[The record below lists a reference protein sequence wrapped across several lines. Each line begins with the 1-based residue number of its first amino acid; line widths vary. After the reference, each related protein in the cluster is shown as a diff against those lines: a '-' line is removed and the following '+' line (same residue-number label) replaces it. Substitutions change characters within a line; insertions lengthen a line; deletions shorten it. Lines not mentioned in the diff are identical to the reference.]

1 MKNYEE
7 RKNGIKK
14 PELKCKVENGEAFK
28 SNTSKHKSKKQN
40 QRKNVQLRKYISLNV
55 IILKSLKFKHKLH

>member
-1 MKNYEE
+1 MSNYEE

-28 SNTSKHKSKKQN
+28 SDTSKHKSKEQSW
-40 QRKNVQLRKYISLNV
+40 RKNFPCRRCISLNV
-55 IILKSLKFKHKLH
+55 IILKS